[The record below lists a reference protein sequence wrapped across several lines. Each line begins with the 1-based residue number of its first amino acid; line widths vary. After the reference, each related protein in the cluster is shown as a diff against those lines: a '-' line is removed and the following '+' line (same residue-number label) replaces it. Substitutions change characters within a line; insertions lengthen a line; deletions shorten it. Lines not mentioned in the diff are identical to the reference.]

1 MSAALG
7 KRWTEAEDAIVAA
20 NIGRSYTEIAEL
32 IPGRSALGVERRAR
46 ILCLVKPAHR
56 CLPATPEEDAI
67 LRKSAGTAAS
77 DLRARLPNRS
87 VNWIH
92 NRRRELGVFR
102 PNRRGDG
109 GRYTDYSKAT
119 EATRVENMRKQL
131 QPEGTA
137 YRTRSGQPARI
148 INRFPMPD
156 VPSVYGGNHDAR

>member
-67 LRKSAGTAAS
+67 LRTHPAARITKLRS
-77 DLRARLPNRS
+77 LLPSRSEGWIYRRKIDLGLGAAARS
-87 VNWIH
+87 NWQAKAAAA
-92 NRRRELGVFR
+92 
-102 PNRRGDG
+102 RGNNI
-109 GRYTDYSKAT
+109 RQAT
-119 EATRVENMRKQL
+119 EAIRVESLAKRL
-131 QPEGTA
+131 EPEGTA
-137 YRTRSGQPARI
+137 YRTTSGQPARI
-148 INRFPMPD
+148 IKRFPMPD
-156 VPSVYGGNHDAR
+156 VPSVYGP